1 MLTLLV
7 ELFGLLE
14 WSKLWLSK
22 TDKNF
27 LLFPLIFGHFKFTSE
42 TDVEGMLLSDSA
54 VSSFSDDCEL
64 AIVLDDAGS
73 DGVVV
78 GSSAMDSSKR
88 RAIAVCLSASSA
100 SSRNWLLVRTV
111 LLVLGIFDWR
121 SEAGIEGSDV
131 I

>member
-27 LLFPLIFGHFKFTSE
+27 LLFPLFGHFKFTSE

-111 LLVLGIFDWR
+111 LLVGIFDWR